1 MLDSLTEKF
10 EGIFSSLRG
19 NGKITEK
26 NVEDVVKEIR
36 MILLEADVNFKVVKE
51 FVKEVK
57 DEAIGK
63 EVIKSVTPGQMFV
76 KIIHDK
82 LVELMGGE
90 TKEVVLQQRNP
101 NIILV
106 AGLQGTGKT
115 TFCGKLALHYRKQG
129 KKPLLVACDVYRP
142 AAIGQLETIAKSL
155 GVDIYTGNK
164 TDAVSIAKEAID
176 LAKRMGNNLVIV
188 DTAGRL
194 HVDEEM
200 MAEVKKVKEVTNP
213 DQIIYSVDAM
223 TGQDAVNSANEFNEV
238 LDYSGIVLTKMDADS
253 KGGAAL
259 SAVRVTGKPI
269 YFVSNGEKLNDLEQF
284 HPDRMAQRI
293 LGMGDV
299 VSLVEKAQNIIDEK
313 EAKKLEEKFR
323 KNKFDLEDFLGQL
336 NMIKKLGPLENI
348 LKMIPGIGSQVKN
361 LNMDTSILGRIEAIV
376 LSMTP
381 AERSNPDIIKASRKK
396 RIASGSG
403 VEVSDVNQLLKQFY
417 DMKKMMK
424 QMNNMTKGGKGFGKK
439 MPNMGDLSSMFG
451 GKLPF

>member
-10 EGIFSSLRG
+10 EGVFSKLKT

-26 NVEDVVKEIR
+26 NVDTVVKEIR

-57 DEAIGK
+57 EEAIGQ
-63 EVIKSVTPGQMFV
+63 EVTKSVTPGQMFT

-82 LVELMGGE
+82 LVQLMGGE
-90 TKEVVLQQRNP
+90 TKELFFQARTP
-101 NIILV
+101 NIVLV

-115 TFCGKLALHYRKQG
+115 TFCGKLALHYRKAG
-129 KKPLLVACDVYRP
+129 KRPLLVACDVHRP
-142 AAIGQLETIAKSL
+142 AAINQLETIAKSL

-164 TDAVSIAKEAID
+164 KDAVAISKEAIAF
-176 LAKRMGNNLVIV
+176 AKKNENNLVII

-194 HVDEEM
+194 HVDAEM
-200 MAEVKKVKEVTNP
+200 MGEVKKVKDVTNP
-213 DQIIYSVDAM
+213 DQIIYSVDSM
-223 TGQDAVNSANEFNEV
+223 TGQDAVNSANEFHDV
-238 LDYSGIVLTKMDADS
+238 LDFDGIVLTKMDADS

-259 SAVRVTGKPI
+259 SAVKVTNKPI
-269 YFVSNGEKLNDLEQF
+269 FFVSNGEKLNDLELF

-299 VSLVEKAQNIIDEK
+299 VSLVEKAQGVIDEK
-313 EAKKLEEKFR
+313 EAKRLEQKLK

-336 NMIKKLGPLENI
+336 NMIKKLGPLENV
-348 LKMIPGIGSQVKN
+348 LKMIPGIGSQLKN
-361 LNMDTSILGRIEAIV
+361 VDMDTSVLGKIEAII

-381 AERSNPDIIKASRKK
+381 QERTNPDIIKASRKK
-396 RIASGSG
+396 RIAGGSG
-403 VEVSDVNQLLKQFY
+403 VQVSDVNQLLKQFY

-424 QMNNMTKGGKGFGKK
+424 QMNKMGKKGKGFGGG
-439 MPNMGDLSSMFG
+439 MPNMGDMSSMFG

>member
-63 EVIKSVTPGQMFV
+63 EVVKSVTPGQMFV

-90 TKEVVLQQRNP
+90 SKEVFLQARNP

-115 TFCGKLALHYRKQG
+115 TFCGKLALHYRKAG

-142 AAIGQLETIAKSL
+142 AAISQLETIAKSL
-155 GVDIYTGNK
+155 DVDIYTGNK
-164 TDAVSIAKEAID
+164 TDAVSIAKEAIA
-176 LAKRMGNNLVIV
+176 LAKKNGNNLVIV

-213 DQIIYSVDAM
+213 DQIIYSVDSM

-238 LDYSGIVLTKMDADS
+238 LDYDGIVLTKMDADS

-269 YFVSNGEKLNDLEQF
+269 YFVSNGEKLNDLELF

-313 EAKKLEEKFR
+313 EAKKLEDKLR

-361 LNMDTSILGRIEAIV
+361 LNMDTSILGKIEAII

-381 AERSNPDIIKASRKK
+381 TERSNPDIIKASRKK
-396 RIASGSG
+396 RIANGSG
-403 VEVSDVNQLLKQFY
+403 VQVSDVNLLLKQFY